1 MRLWGVLNWISF
13 PVTAQRNVLQHLV
26 TQAQYTEFGRK
37 YSFSKL
43 FTVKDFKKNIPIH
56 DYNDIKPYI
65 ERMMKGEESIKDI
78 HFKASKDVVT
88 NYYKNF
94 PDSDLLTGK
103 SLVVGGSHQVH
114 NLQDDIQYGDL
125 SAVLMQNTP
134 FWGHWIRTPELSI
147 ALLDEL
153 SLIHISEPT

>member
-65 ERMMKGEESIKDI
+65 ERMMKGEENIKDI

-103 SLVVGGSHQVH
+103 SFVVGGSHQVH
-114 NLQDDIQYGDL
+114 NLQDDIQSVSYTHL
-125 SAVLMQNTP
+125 TL
-134 FWGHWIRTPELSI
+134 
-147 ALLDEL
+147 
-153 SLIHISEPT
+153 PTNREV